1 MNEQEHK
8 LYLKKLKNCKGARYL
23 TLFFINVYNR
33 TSEEGFKREIFADD
47 MEYNDILINEASK
60 PIINEN
66 QTLFKNF
73 LTNLDKSFHIDMIN
87 FDMEKKKKQRKVNL
101 IYVSLLKFNGLVRY
115 MLYQGLTKEDIRKIS
130 CYIKH
135 QFFKK
140 GEYIFRQHEKSD
152 ALYGIIKGKIQI
164 RTVNFKELTQKFH
177 GDILKGEG
185 FDFDDHKNLDNTIP
199 INYFMSDV
207 EVVNSSSESEENNEG
222 YFALRKKIEK
232 EIMENEKKEK
242 EIQDKLKKNKE
253 KIKSRKSFQRMKT
266 TIFKSKINITNAQN
280 KTKKKIFLKLNTM
293 KNLNKFDKE
302 FNILNDND
310 NNNKNENYNKPNFNR
325 NKSNIKRMKTT
336 IVKSKIEINNNSPKK
351 FKRINSMRKL
361 ILNNDSENKINF
373 EENFSDKENNN
384 YNSKLK
390 LNKSLSFRF
399 DKNEQKNK
407 TNSKRKINRLN
418 TVNIKFNKNIL
429 KNKVKTSKFFKE
441 INNDNNENNLFEE
454 KKEEKIFDFEQNEFE
469 KENETIFIQDE
480 NINLV
485 ENKKKF
491 FLEKN
496 DESNDFS
503 FLNDFKKDSISI
515 NSNSNS
521 PINFKKRKVKFEVN
535 IKNQENKK
543 EKSNFFNLFNENN
556 KEKEEE
562 PKKNNKKINKNFLH
576 SKSIK
581 IIEGL
586 KKFQEKFFNLEE
598 PKEEENEK
606 NNNEKNFEFSIKKS
620 NLKKRKI
627 IKSFQSQQ
635 TPDNITNPKVLFNLI
650 EDFESKKMNLIP
662 GYCFGEWGLTYNIP
676 RTTSIYCIEDTDVF
690 YLEKKYFD
698 KFLLKKFHLSDLK
711 KIQFIYD
718 RLPILKKNSNNL
730 DHILTKITP
739 FFFDEGDIVYT
750 PYDKANT
757 LYLIYLGECL
767 LCEMPFKTTNKI
779 DYLQKKDKLIR
790 VSTITEGGIVGLESC
805 LPEKKY
811 EHCLYVVQNFTILLK
826 IDTDYFQNILENF
839 KESLINLYYKHK
851 NIMEEFHIRNE
862 KVRKELNFKYRIIKN
877 KRKQFFE
884 EFYKDKEIINGKND
898 KDIIHRINSSRII
911 KISETRNIFKKKLKK
926 HQNKKENENK
936 NNLKLNLKYFSSDK
950 NNNKKIVDTENI
962 KIPKLLL
969 KSPIKLEDKLFVTNF
984 NTINAKE
991 SQKNINTKNKN
1002 ISFNNNVNEFFDS
1015 REINS
1020 SKNINKKKIN
1030 LNFFRN
1036 KSIETNKRLNSRNKF
1051 FNSPIK
1057 NNNFD
1062 SITNFSSTKTK
1073 SNIVSANFKKKLSNF
1088 PKINSLN
1095 NASSYFNN
1103 SNVSN
1108 SISYNKNNNI
1118 SHKRVTSFD
1127 SGLFNIPFVSSL
1139 LKQ

>member
-23 TLFFINVYNR
+23 TLFFINIYNR

-47 MEYNDILINEASK
+47 MDYNDILINEASK

-87 FDMEKKKKQRKVNL
+87 FDIEKKKKQRKVNL

-140 GEYIFRQHEKSD
+140 GEYIFRQYEKSD

-164 RTVNFKELTQKFH
+164 RTVNFKDLTQKFH

-185 FDFDDHKNLDNTIP
+185 FDDHKNLDNTVP

-207 EVVNSSSESEENNEG
+207 EIVNSSSESEENEG

-232 EIMENEKKEK
+232 EIMEKEKKDK
-242 EIQDKLKKNKE
+242 EIQDKLKKTKE
-253 KIKSRKSFQRMKT
+253 KIKSRKSLQRMKT
-266 TIFKSKINITNAQN
+266 TIFKSNFNIINSQN
-280 KTKKKIFLKLNTM
+280 KTKKKNFLRLNTM
-293 KNLNKFDKE
+293 KNFNKFDKE

-310 NNNKNENYNKPNFNR
+310 NNKNENYNKPNFNR
-325 NKSNIKRMKTT
+325 NKSNFKRMKTT
-336 IVKSKIEINNNSPKK
+336 IIKSKIEINNNSPKK
-351 FKRINSMRKL
+351 YKRTNSMRKL
-361 ILNNDSENKINF
+361 ILNNDSENTINF
-373 EENFSDKENNN
+373 EENFSEKENNS
-384 YNSKLK
+384 NSKLK

-399 DKNEQKNK
+399 DKKEQKNK

-441 INNDNNENNLFEE
+441 LNNDNNNLFEE
-454 KKEEKIFDFEQNEFE
+454 KKEDKIFDFEPSEFE
-469 KENETIFIQDE
+469 KENETIFIDDE
-480 NINLV
+480 NKMIGNLI
-485 ENKKKF
+485 ENKKKNF
-491 FLEKN
+491 FFEKN

-503 FLNDFKKDSISI
+503 FINDLKKDSISI

-521 PINFKKRKVKFEVN
+521 PINNKRRKVKFEVK
-535 IKNQENKK
+535 IKNENKK

-562 PKKNNKKINKNFLH
+562 PKTNNKKINKNFLH
-576 SKSIK
+576 SKTIK
-581 IIEGL
+581 IFDRL
-586 KKFQEKFFNLEE
+586 KKFQEKFFNE
-598 PKEEENEK
+598 KEEEKNEK
-606 NNNEKNFEFSIKKS
+606 NNNEKNFDFTIKKS
-620 NLKKRKI
+620 NLKRRKI
-627 IKSFQSQQ
+627 IKSLQSQQ
-635 TPDNITNPKVLFNLI
+635 TPENITEPKVLFNLI

-718 RLPILKKNSNNL
+718 RLPILKKNKKNL
-730 DHILTKITP
+730 EHILTKITP

-750 PYDKANT
+750 PYDNANT
-757 LYLIYLGECL
+757 LYLIYLGECY
-767 LCEMPFKTTNKI
+767 LCEMPIKTTNKI
-779 DYLQKKDKLIR
+779 DYLQKKDKLVR
-790 VSTITEGGIVGLESC
+790 VSTITEGGMVGLESC

-826 IDTDYFQNILENF
+826 IDTEYFQNLFENF

-862 KVRKELNFKYRIIKN
+862 KVRKELNFKYRVIKN
-877 KRKQFFE
+877 KKKQFFE
-884 EFYKDKEIINGKND
+884 EFYKDKDVVNGKND

-926 HQNKKENENK
+926 YQNKNDENK
-936 NNLKLNLKYFSSDK
+936 KNLKLNLKYFPSDK
-950 NNNKKIVDTENI
+950 NQNKKNVVETENI

-969 KSPIKLEDKLFVTNF
+969 KSPIKLENKLFMTNF
-984 NTINAKE
+984 NTINAKD
-991 SQKNINTKNKN
+991 SKKNINTKNKN
-1002 ISFNNNVNEFFDS
+1002 ISFNNNVNEYHDS

-1020 SKNINKKKIN
+1020 SKNINKKKIK

-1036 KSIETNKRLNSRNKF
+1036 KSIDTNKRLNSRNKF

-1057 NNNFD
+1057 NQNFD

-1073 SNIVSANFKKKLSNF
+1073 SNMTSVNFKKKLSNF

-1108 SISYNKNNNI
+1108 SISYNKNNNNNNI

-1127 SGLFNIPFVSSL
+1127 SGLFNIPFVTSF
-1139 LKQ
+1139 LK

>member
-23 TLFFINVYNR
+23 TLFFINIYNR

-47 MEYNDILINEASK
+47 MDYNDILINEASK

-87 FDMEKKKKQRKVNL
+87 FDIEKKKKQRKVNL

-140 GEYIFRQHEKSD
+140 GEYIFRQYEKSD

-164 RTVNFKELTQKFH
+164 RTVNFKDLTQKFH
-177 GDILKGEG
+177 GDLLKGEG
-185 FDFDDHKNLDNTIP
+185 LEDNKNLDNNIP

-207 EVVNSSSESEENNEG
+207 EIANSSSESEENNEG
-222 YFALRKKIEK
+222 YFALRKRIEK
-232 EIMENEKKEK
+232 EIIEKEKKEK
-242 EIQDKLKKNKE
+242 EIQDKLKKS
-253 KIKSRKSFQRMKT
+253 KSRKSFQRMKT
-266 TIFKSKINITNAQN
+266 TIVKSNFNIINTQN
-280 KTKKKIFLKLNTM
+280 KNRKRNYLRLNTM
-293 KNLNKFDKE
+293 KNINTFDKK
-302 FNILNDND
+302 FNILNND
-310 NNNKNENYNKPNFNR
+310 NNNNYNKSNFNR
-325 NKSNIKRMKTT
+325 NKNNFNRMKTT
-336 IVKSKIEINNNSPKK
+336 IIKSNLEINNDSSKK
-351 FKRINSMRKL
+351 FKKTNSMRKL
-361 ILNNDSENKINF
+361 ILKEEDSENTINF
-373 EENFSDKENNN
+373 EENFSEKENKN
-384 YNSKLK
+384 YNSKIK
-390 LNKSLSFRF
+390 FNKSLSFRF
-399 DKNEQKNK
+399 NNNEQKNK
-407 TNSKRKINRLN
+407 TNIKKRLNRLN
-418 TVNIKFNKNIL
+418 TVNINFNKNIL
-429 KNKVKTSKFFKE
+429 NKKENTSSFFKE
-441 INNDNNENNLFEE
+441 FENNKDNDENKSFEE
-454 KKEEKIFDFEQNEFE
+454 KKDENIFDFSDSDE
-469 KENETIFIQDE
+469 ENDKIFIQDE
-480 NINLV
+480 SKMI
-485 ENKKKF
+485 ENKRKF
-491 FLEKN
+491 FYKKK

-503 FLNDFKKDSISI
+503 FLNDFRKDSISI

-521 PINFKKRKVKFEVN
+521 PINSKKRKVKFEMN
-535 IKNQENKK
+535 KKQEQKK
-543 EKSNFFNLFNENN
+543 EKSNFFNNLFNEDK

-562 PKKNNKKINKNFLH
+562 LKLNNKKINKNFKH

-581 IIEGL
+581 INDGF
-586 KKFQEKFFNLEE
+586 KKFQEKFFNSEQ
-598 PKEEENEK
+598 KEEENEK
-606 NNNEKNFEFSIKKS
+606 NNIDKKIDFSIKKS
-620 NLKKRKI
+620 NIKKRKI
-627 IKSFQSQQ
+627 YKSFQSNQ
-635 TPDNITNPKVLFNLI
+635 TPDNITDPKVLFNLI
-650 EDFESKKMNLIP
+650 EDFESKKMDLIP
-662 GYCFGEWGLTYNIP
+662 GYCFGEWGLIYNIP

-698 KFLLKKFHLSDLK
+698 KILLKKFHLSDLK

-718 RLPILKKNSNNL
+718 RLPILKKYSNNSE
-730 DHILTKITP
+730 HILTKITP

-750 PYDKANT
+750 PYDNANT
-757 LYLIYLGECL
+757 LYLIYLGECY
-767 LCEMPFKTTNKI
+767 LCEMPIKTTNKI
-779 DYLQKKDKLIR
+779 DYLQKKDKLVR
-790 VSTITEGGIVGLESC
+790 VSTITEGGMVGLESC

-826 IDTDYFQNILENF
+826 IDTEYFQNLFENF

-862 KVRKELNFKYRIIKN
+862 KVRKELNFKYRVIKN
-877 KRKQFFE
+877 KKKQFFE
-884 EFYKDKEIINGKND
+884 EFYKDKDVVNGKND

-926 HQNKKENENK
+926 YQNKNDENK
-936 NNLKLNLKYFSSDK
+936 KNLKLNLKYFPSDK
-950 NNNKKIVDTENI
+950 NQNKKNVVETENV

-969 KSPIKLEDKLFVTNF
+969 KSPIKLENKLFMTNF
-984 NTINAKE
+984 NTINAKD
-991 SQKNINTKNKN
+991 SKKNINTKNKN
-1002 ISFNNNVNEFFDS
+1002 ISFNNNVNEYHDS

-1020 SKNINKKKIN
+1020 SKNINKKKIK

-1036 KSIETNKRLNSRNKF
+1036 KSIDTNKKLNSRNKF

-1057 NNNFD
+1057 NQNFD

-1073 SNIVSANFKKKLSNF
+1073 SNMTSVNFKKKLSNF

-1108 SISYNKNNNI
+1108 STSYNKNNNNNI

-1127 SGLFNIPFVSSL
+1127 SGLFNIPFVTSF
-1139 LKQ
+1139 LK